1 MVSEE
6 SGMRWAFAWM
16 ESFLIDLRH
25 ATRSF
30 KRTPI
35 FAATVIGTI
44 GLALGLNTTL
54 FTVFNAYVLQPFA
67 VRDPFS
73 LYDIA
78 WNTKSGG
85 RDLTWQ
91 EFEDL
96 QRRNPVLSEVMA
108 DGETIQIP
116 SQGLMGRAVSGNYFT
131 ALGAGA
137 MLGRTLLPEDS
148 AGAYGSPVL
157 VLSYQSWQRRFGAD
171 PNVLGR
177 SILIRGNSY
186 EIVGVS
192 RPGFMGVETGANG
205 FYIPLTASNSL
216 NFHKVVGRLKEG
228 ITPQQAHA
236 ALSVWARQHTAEL
249 PEAEKAT
256 DALLE
261 SSATPFAL
269 DRDTLIFF
277 APIFVSFGLVL
288 LIACTNVANMMLARA
303 IARQREIGVRLA
315 LGAARLRLVRQLLT
329 EGLLLALPAA
339 ALGFGVSEAALYLIQ
354 RLVFATLPPLMGPM
368 MMSQFRTLPPN
379 FAVFTFILIAAVVAA
394 LAFGLAPAL
403 QATRPDLVLTT
414 RGEFGNDF
422 RPGRLRR
429 VLVVGQVTVCLLL
442 LVCSGVLLRATKKV
456 EDLDIGL
463 VTRGAFNI
471 EIDPKYQSKVVDRL
485 RSDRKLESIAIVWQP
500 PLYGRDQTLLPVA
513 FGPSGDVTWSRYNF
527 VSPEYFDV
535 FRIPLLGGRNFT
547 VEESKAGA
555 AVVIVSHAT
564 ARHLWPGENAIGKSI
579 RLMEDPTLRGRA
591 PAFHTAEV
599 IGIARDVT
607 SGTVS
612 EGLDTTCLYFPTS
625 LQSAGNG
632 SLLVRF
638 KEGGNV
644 TPRSVMAAL
653 EQAAPDAHLIHPM
666 DEVLAIETYMYR
678 IGAWVSSFLGALA
691 LVLTLSGIYGVMAYL
706 VSQRR
711 KEIGIRMALGATP
724 FSVIRTVLA
733 NSMKMA
739 SAGIAA
745 GLLLALGLA
754 RIFASRITAIR
765 MFDSVAF
772 LGAIAVVAS
781 AAFAASCVPSW
792 RAARV
797 NPAST
802 LRSE

>member
-1 MVSEE
+1 MASEE
-6 SGMRWAFAWM
+6 SGMRWVFAWM
-16 ESFLIDLRH
+16 ESLLIDLRH

-35 FAATVIGTI
+35 FAATVISTI

-67 VRDPFS
+67 VRDPYS

-91 EFEDL
+91 EFQDL

-148 AGAYGSPVL
+148 AGAHGSPVL
-157 VLSYQSWQRRFGAD
+157 VLSDQSWQRRFGAD

-177 SILIRGNSY
+177 RILIRGSSY
-186 EIVGVS
+186 EIVGVA

-216 NFHKVVGRLKEG
+216 NFHKVIGRLREG

-249 PEAEKAT
+249 PESEKAT
-256 DALLE
+256 GAFLE

-315 LGAARLRLVRQLLT
+315 LGASRLRLVRQLLT

-368 MMSQFRTLPPN
+368 LQFRTLPPN

-403 QATRPDLVLTT
+403 QATRPDLVLAT

-456 EDLDIGL
+456 EDLDTGL

-471 EIDPKYQSKVVDRL
+471 VIDPKYQSKVVDRL
-485 RSDRKLESIAIVWQP
+485 RSDHNLESIATVWQP

-513 FGPSGDVTWSRYNF
+513 VGPSGDVTWARYNF

-547 VEESKAGA
+547 VEESKAEA
-555 AVVIVSHAT
+555 AVVIVSQAT

-579 RLMEDPTLRGRA
+579 RLLEDSTFRGRA

-638 KEGGNV
+638 KESGNV

-666 DEVLAIETYMYR
+666 DEVLALETYMYR
-678 IGAWVSSFLGALA
+678 IASWVSSFLGGLA
-691 LVLTLSGIYGVMAYL
+691 LLLTFSGIYGVMSYL
-706 VSQRR
+706 VSQRT
-711 KEIGIRMALGATP
+711 KEIGIRIALGATP
-724 FSVIRTVLA
+724 SSIVRIVLA

-739 SAGIAA
+739 SGGIVA

-754 RIFASRITAIR
+754 RIFASQITAIR